1 MSYKYEDIDKILE
14 FKTWSEKRKI
24 DELLRIDCTMYTN
37 MGLNSSIKERT
48 ETKKR
53 SKSIYRTIQKLNP
66 KVGKSFLYYMDS

>member
-37 MGLNSSIKERT
+37 MGLDSSIKERT

>member
-1 MSYKYEDIDKILE
+1 
-14 FKTWSEKRKI
+14 
-24 DELLRIDCTMYTN
+24 MYTN
-37 MGLNSSIKERT
+37 MGLDSSIKERT

>member
-37 MGLNSSIKERT
+37 MGLDSSIKERT

-53 SKSIYRTIQKLNP
+53 SKSIYRTIQKQDINDYDMAIMILQ
-66 KVGKSFLYYMDS
+66 S